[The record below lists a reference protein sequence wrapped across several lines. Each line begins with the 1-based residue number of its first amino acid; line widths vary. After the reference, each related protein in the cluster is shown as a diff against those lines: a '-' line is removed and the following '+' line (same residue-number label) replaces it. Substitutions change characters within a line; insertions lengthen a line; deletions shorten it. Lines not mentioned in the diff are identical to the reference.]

1 MAGLYIHIPFCASRC
16 IYCGFYSTTLP
27 QLQDRY
33 VEAVCREM
41 LLRGERREERGERN
55 AFMDESISSSKTLN
69 PQSSKKDTSL
79 SPLLSPLSSNSPTVG
94 QEGLSTI
101 YLGGGTPSQLSAENL
116 RKIFLYINK
125 VYGTDFKEAEDG
137 SEMEITMECNPDDI
151 TPEFCE
157 TLRTLPVNRISM
169 GAQTF
174 SDSRLRFLRRRHT
187 ADEVRTAVDRLRKIG
202 IGNISID
209 LMFGFPG
216 ETLEEW
222 KSDIRECLA
231 LDVEHISAYSLM
243 YEEGTSLYKML
254 VEEKIKEIDEE
265 LSLQMY
271 ETLIDMLTAAGFEH
285 YEISNFAKLPNKQVS
300 SLKGISL
307 SSLPSPLSSK
317 AISFRSRHNSSYWH
331 GTPYIGIG
339 AAAHSFD
346 TVSRRWNVADIKTY
360 IESIERGE
368 QPYEREVLDTDT
380 RYNETV
386 MTGLRTCEGVD
397 LKYISDSFGAKY
409 GRHLLS
415 NAQKNISLG
424 NLIVEDN
431 RLRLTRKGIYTSD
444 GITAE
449 LFV

>member
-33 VEAVCREM
+33 VEAMGREM
-41 LLRGERREERGERN
+41 ILREEESLKWREERGERREKCLL
-55 AFMDESISSSKTLN
+55 DEEYKTFQIEEN
-69 PQSSKKDTSL
+69 INVNDKNTQKSTSL
-79 SPLLSPLSSNSPTVG
+79 STLHSP
-94 QEGLSTI
+94 LSTI
-101 YLGGGTPSQLSAENL
+101 YIGGGTPSQLSPANL
-116 RKIFLYINK
+116 RKLFIYISN
-125 VYGTDFKEAEDG
+125 VYGTDFDRDINGEK
-137 SEMEITMECNPDDI
+137 MEITMECNPDDV
-151 TPEFCE
+151 TEELCE
-157 TLRTLPVNRISM
+157 TLSTLPVNRISM

-187 ADEVRTAVDRLRKIG
+187 ADEVCTAVGRLRKIG
-202 IGNISID
+202 ISNISVD
-209 LMFGFPG
+209 LMFGFPD
-216 ETLEEW
+216 ETIDEW
-222 KSDIRECLA
+222 QSDISRCLA

-243 YEEGTSLYKML
+243 YEEGTPLYKML
-254 VEEKIKEIDEE
+254 AEGKIKEIDDE
-265 LSLQMY
+265 LSLRMY
-271 ETLIDMLTAAGFEH
+271 DTLIDRLDKAGYEH
-285 YEISNFAKLPNKQVS
+285 YEISNFAKRMPHGQ
-300 SLKGISL
+300 
-307 SSLPSPLSSK
+307 PSM
-317 AISFRSRHNSSYWH
+317 RSRHNSSYWH

-346 TVSRRWNVADIKTY
+346 TVSRRWNVADIKEY

-368 QPYEREVLDTDT
+368 LPYEDEVLDTDT

-386 MTGLRTCEGVD
+386 MTALRTCEGVD
-397 LKYISDSFGAKY
+397 IKYISATFGSKY
-409 GRHLLS
+409 ERNLLR

-424 NLIVEDN
+424 NLIIEDN